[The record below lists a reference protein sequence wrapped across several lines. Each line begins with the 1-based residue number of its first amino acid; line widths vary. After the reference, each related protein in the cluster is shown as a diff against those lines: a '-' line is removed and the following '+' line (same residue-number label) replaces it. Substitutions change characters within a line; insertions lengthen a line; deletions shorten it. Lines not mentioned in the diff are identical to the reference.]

1 MAGGR
6 PTDYTPE
13 LLEKAKQYIYVPEA
27 FGRANG
33 DIPNLAGFALYLGI
47 SRPTVYEWAKEHKEF
62 SYIVDDILAEQ
73 EQMLLQKG
81 LKGEYQPTI
90 AKLMLT
96 KHGYTDKQDI
106 TSDGKA
112 LPTPILGNVNPNE
125 KMGEGH

>member
-1 MAGGR
+1 MAR

-13 LLEKAKQYIYVPEA
+13 LLEEAKKYIYAPEA
-27 FGRANG
+27 LGRAN
-33 DIPNLAGFALYLGI
+33 DSIPNIAGFALYLGI
-47 SRPTVYEWAKEHKEF
+47 SRPTVYEWAKAHKEF

-73 EQMLLQKG
+73 EQMLLQRG

-106 TSDGKA
+106 TTAGK
-112 LPTPILGNVNPNE
+112 PIPIYGGNSIQGHLGNE
-125 KMGEGH
+125 EDISS